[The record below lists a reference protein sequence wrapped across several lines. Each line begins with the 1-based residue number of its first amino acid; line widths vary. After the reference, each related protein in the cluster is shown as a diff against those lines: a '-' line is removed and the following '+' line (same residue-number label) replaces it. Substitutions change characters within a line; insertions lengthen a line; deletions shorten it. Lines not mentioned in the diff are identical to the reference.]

1 MYKVVCKESPF
12 TWWFCS
18 IDDLLDF
25 CNTLIDNG
33 ILYSI
38 ALEQGNKATDW
49 SPAPEYNKNKE

>member
-12 TWWFCS
+12 IWWFCS

-25 CNTLIDNG
+25 CNTLVDNG

-49 SPAPEYNKNKE
+49 SPAPEIQ

>member
-18 IDDLLDF
+18 LEDLLDF
-25 CNTLIDNG
+25 CNTLVDNS

-38 ALEQGNKATDW
+38 IKVRSEKY
-49 SPAPEYNKNKE
+49 E